1 MKRRLGMI
9 ISLIG
14 AFSLLISACSSS
26 AGGGGYEGVIRIGA
40 ALSSPAEK
48 KILETQ
54 IKEFEKKNP
63 GIKVKI
69 EPITDDYLKKIQ
81 TMIGA
86 KKEPDIFY
94 LDSMPAPDLIKLG
107 ALEPLDSY
115 IQKYGVNLSDFE
127 DSLVKAFQKDGKTYG
142 IPKDYNTLALFYNKK
157 MFREAGLQ
165 PPKTWAELRD
175 DAKKLTKGDRKGLVL
190 NPELARFQPFLY
202 QNGGRVLDEHGK
214 PSLNLPQNA
223 EALQF
228 FTDLFVKDKVAD
240 IPKNMG
246 YDWSG
251 DAFAEEK
258 AAMVIEGGWLIP
270 FLKEKAPNLEYGIV
284 ELPVK
289 ELGKPNS
296 NLAFTVAYV
305 MSKNSKNK
313 EAAFKLIQY
322 LTSEE
327 GQKIVVDSGL
337 ALPSRKSM
345 GQKFVEK
352 YPERAAF
359 VKGAAYAQPFQ
370 YGEYGPSLTTA
381 LNNAIES
388 LVLKQETSAQ
398 AALEKAQQE
407 ALKQ

>member
-1 MKRRLGMI
+1 
-9 ISLIG
+9 
-14 AFSLLISACSSS
+14 
-26 AGGGGYEGVIRIGA
+26 VIRIGA

-54 IKEFEKKNP
+54 VKEFEKKNP

-69 EPITDDYLKKIQ
+69 EPITDDYLKEIQ

-157 MFREAGLQ
+157 MFQEARLE
-165 PPKTWAELRD
+165 PPKTWAELREA
-175 DAKKLTKGDRKGLVL
+175 AKKLTKGDRKGLVV
-190 NPELARFQPFLY
+190 NPELARYQPFLY
-202 QNGGRVLDEHGK
+202 QNGGRVLDEQGK

-228 FTDLFVKDKVAD
+228 FSDLFVKDKVAD

-246 YDWSG
+246 YDWAG

-289 ELGKPNS
+289 EAGKPNS
-296 NLAFTVAYV
+296 NMAFTVAYV
-305 MSKNSKNK
+305 MSKNSKHK
-313 EAAFKLIQY
+313 DAAFKLIQY

-327 GQKIVVDSGL
+327 GQQIVVESGL

-359 VKGAAYAQPFQ
+359 VKGAAYAVPFQ
-370 YGEYGPSLTTA
+370 YGEYGPSLT
-381 LNNAIES
+381 NAANKAVES

-398 AALEKAQQE
+398 AALEKAQKE

>member
-1 MKRRLGMI
+1 MKRRLQVVAALV
-9 ISLIG
+9 SV
-14 AFSLLISACSSS
+14 FSLLVSACGSP
-26 AGGGGYEGVIRIGA
+26 AGGEKADGTVRIGA

-48 KILETQ
+48 KILEAQ
-54 IKEFEKKNP
+54 VKEFEKQNP

-69 EPITDDYLKKIQ
+69 ESITDDYLKKMQ
-81 TMIGA
+81 TLIGA
-86 KKEPDIFY
+86 RKEPDVFY

-107 ALEPLDSY
+107 ALEPLDGY
-115 IQKYGVNLSDFE
+115 LQKYGVNLSDFE

-157 MFREAGLQ
+157 MFKEAGIE
-165 PPKTWAELRD
+165 PPKTWAELKEA
-175 DAKKLTKGDRKGLVL
+175 AKKLTRGDRKGLVL
-190 NPELARFQPFLY
+190 NPELARYQPFLY
-202 QNGGRVLDEHGK
+202 QNGGKVLDEQGK

-228 FTDLFVKDKVAD
+228 FADLFVKDKVAD

-246 YDWSG
+246 FDWSG

-258 AAMVIEGGWLIP
+258 AAMVVEGGWLIP
-270 FLKEKAPNLEYGIV
+270 FLKEKAPQLEYGIV

-289 ELGKPNS
+289 EPGKQNS

-313 EAAFKLIQY
+313 EAAFKLIQF

-327 GQKIVVDSGL
+327 GQAYVVDSGL
-337 ALPSRKSM
+337 ALPSRKAM

-352 YPERAAF
+352 YPEREAF
-359 VKGAAYAQPFQ
+359 VKGAAYAEPFQ
-370 YGEYGPSLTTA
+370 YGEIGPKLTDA
-381 LNNAIES
+381 ANKAVES
-388 LVLKQETSAQ
+388 LVLKQESSAQ
-398 AALEKAQQE
+398 AALEKAQQQ
-407 ALKQ
+407 ALQK